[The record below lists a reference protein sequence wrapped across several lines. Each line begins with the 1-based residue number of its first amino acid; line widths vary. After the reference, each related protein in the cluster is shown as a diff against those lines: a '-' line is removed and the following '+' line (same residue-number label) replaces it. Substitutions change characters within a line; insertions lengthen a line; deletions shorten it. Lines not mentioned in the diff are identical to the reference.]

1 MLNALVFF
9 YAFRIFFWLYIL
21 YRSKWIS
28 LRGFCLCEGPS
39 TATENPLVLGHFAVQ
54 GEAGPLEVSENSFCS
69 NQIEPGHT
77 AGATGTVHYLYL

>member
-1 MLNALVFF
+1 MPLEFFFGCIFCIDLNGFPCA
-9 YAFRIFFWLYIL
+9 
-21 YRSKWIS
+21 
-28 LRGFCLCEGPS
+28 GFCLCEGPS